1 MIPMLTEVSRFLRYL
16 LTPETPVAAMQYQ
29 CAAAGATKAG
39 LWIVLAVIVDVSFW
53 GGGAYGNRDRIPGS
67 SSQSAA

>member
-39 LWIVLAVIVDVSFW
+39 LWIVLAVA
-53 GGGAYGNRDRIPGS
+53 GGILLARCLGQGA
-67 SSQSAA
+67 